1 MVQDPLSGRP
11 SCLSGQPQTDRWSQ
25 DSAVPGRLVNGSEAQ
40 DSIFTACSRAG
51 IALFSATEQDPKHS
65 RLQQIGTEGP
75 HLRE

>member
-1 MVQDPLSGRP
+1 MEPL
-11 SCLSGQPQTDRWSQ
+11 CQ

-51 IALFSATEQDPKHS
+51 IALFSTTDQDPKHS

-75 HLRE
+75 QLREEGQGWAEYPPRT